1 MAHTLS
7 ELMDEGGEPKTD
19 FARAVIERAM
29 INGITPAQ
37 AAKEIYGQ
45 RGNAMMMAS
54 SSDDVEK
61 ELAEIKAK
69 AIADGTFMKAPNGKP
84 TKLTE
89 RQWLHVRLRE
99 FKNWF
104 GDWELKYKVVN
115 IISAAKEHGFA
126 NFAEARKWAK
136 ENIVGSVTQTELGSI
151 SISGAAVEKYLSGK
165 AVEKSDNNDVHLS
178 ALRMLPQI
186 IKNSIVGEIHK
197 DRDNNTNIKDVVR
210 LFSAVSIDGKTYRV
224 KTTVKRYND
233 ANTKSKAYSYEVTEI
248 ELLEGES
255 GTSHTQSADSA
266 PTSNNSITAANLLKG
281 VKNSKGELIL
291 DDHSKVVDENGEPLV
306 VYHGSNFID
315 DATIKGDWSKNTLSY
330 ATYFSPRKYANFEHY
345 YAAFL
350 NIRNPLASEID
361 LTEEGVQDKEIFDR
375 FIINKGYDGAISN
388 EHPSLNA
395 ATAKEIIA
403 TSQNQIKSATDNNG
417 RYSNSPDVHL
427 MEGSDGIVYGWCEIE
442 RDAEGNVVARHIYL
456 NDEDLNANTM
466 VHELGHLWLNLLS
479 GVNPELYEH
488 GLSLVKQHPLFAE
501 LKESDEYGMLSDDE
515 IADEVLARMIGD
527 RFVRKQK
534 NGTPSEF
541 RFLLKVI
548 TNHVFNPKA
557 GE

>member
-210 LFSAVSIDGKTYRV
+210 LFSAVSIDGKTHRV

-266 PTSNNSITAANLLKG
+266 PTFT
-281 VKNSKGELIL
+281 
-291 DDHSKVVDENGEPLV
+291 
-306 VYHGSNFID
+306 F
-315 DATIKGDWSKNTLSY
+315 
-330 ATYFSPRKYANFEHY
+330 
-345 YAAFL
+345 
-350 NIRNPLASEID
+350 
-361 LTEEGVQDKEIFDR
+361 
-375 FIINKGYDGAISN
+375 
-388 EHPSLNA
+388 
-395 ATAKEIIA
+395 
-403 TSQNQIKSATDNNG
+403 
-417 RYSNSPDVHL
+417 
-427 MEGSDGIVYGWCEIE
+427 
-442 RDAEGNVVARHIYL
+442 
-456 NDEDLNANTM
+456 
-466 VHELGHLWLNLLS
+466 
-479 GVNPELYEH
+479 
-488 GLSLVKQHPLFAE
+488 
-501 LKESDEYGMLSDDE
+501 
-515 IADEVLARMIGD
+515 
-527 RFVRKQK
+527 
-534 NGTPSEF
+534 
-541 RFLLKVI
+541 
-548 TNHVFNPKA
+548 
-557 GE
+557 